1 MCELR
6 PIVNTEV
13 LALRGIGRYLTS
25 PFILCVAAVALL
37 FGASCAMELG
47 QKPPERVNDF
57 ETPA

>member
-1 MCELR
+1 M
-6 PIVNTEV
+6 NTEV